1 MPESMRIAAHVLT
14 KVPISIR
21 GKISAIAD
29 RFSLTFY
36 GLLQAVLKS
45 FTHYLDSDITDEHAT
60 ILDAFGYML
69 MSQRD
74 SFNPLALKG
83 KTIERIDKA
92 IIFDSGS
99 SRPQVLA
106 IAKDSE
112 GRTTESYNLDA
123 MLADYLR
130 ATDPAL
136 LRALKAEK
144 MRQHDFSLSK
154 TLRRLVMQRRTPQAD
169 QIREDVKSLFED
181 VRIDSGQRINEGVFY
196 RHKHNRGDYIV
207 LTPTNPTLHA
217 DL

>member
-1 MPESMRIAAHVLT
+1 MRIAAHVLT

-99 SRPQVLA
+99 SRPQVLG

-112 GRTTESYNLDA
+112 GRTTESRDQDA

-130 ATDPAL
+130 ATDPQL
-136 LRALKAEK
+136 LRVLEAEK
-144 MRQHDFSLSK
+144 DRRKDFGLSK

-181 VRIDSGQRINEGVFY
+181 VRIDSGQRINEDVFY
-196 RHKHNRGDYIV
+196 RHKHNRGDYTA
-207 LTPTNPTLHA
+207 LTPTNPTPHA